1 MVNSIQSP
9 MLRSAREC
17 TQTFT
22 AEKNCYRDHSRSKI
36 NSIKTEKFD
45 CRYENFDEKFLRV

>member
-1 MVNSIQSP
+1 MVNSIQSS
-9 MLRSAREC
+9 MFRSAREC

-45 CRYENFDEKFLRV
+45 CRYENFDEKILRV